1 MPTGTSAKSLSTSS
15 FQKLQFF
22 YFSHLCFYLFCCLCM
37 RHGKETQPG
46 SCWETSAERS
56 SSECCFLWGQQAVDL
71 HWRAKDSSLSVWFC
85 LIVWLLPRS
94 VSFTFLFLISSSR
107 FSPSYPSLPA
117 PPALLCFRFCVPL
130 SRKNQDVFTQA
141 NRQSKCFLQFNF
153 IFSVVTMLCLR
164 SG

>member
-1 MPTGTSAKSLSTSS
+1 MERRLSQAHVEKRVQSEAAVSAAFCGGSRLLTFTEERRRIPLFPSGSVLSFGCFPALSLSPFCSS
-15 FQKLQFF
+15 F
-22 YFSHLCFYLFCCLCM
+22 HL
-37 RHGKETQPG
+37 
-46 SCWETSAERS
+46 
-56 SSECCFLWGQQAVDL
+56 
-71 HWRAKDSSLSVWFC
+71 
-85 LIVWLLPRS
+85 
-94 VSFTFLFLISSSR
+94 SSR